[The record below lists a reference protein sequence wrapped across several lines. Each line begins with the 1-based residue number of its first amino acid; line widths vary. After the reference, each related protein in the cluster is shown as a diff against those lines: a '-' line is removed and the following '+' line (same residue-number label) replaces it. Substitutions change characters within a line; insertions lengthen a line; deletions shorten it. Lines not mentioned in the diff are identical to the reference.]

1 MIHTLLFQPALSVAF
16 TLTAFGLI
24 IWPGYAVLHLLGL
37 GRHRWEASALAG
49 PSVTLALWIVV
60 MSGAVWASIPLHR
73 VSGPVWIVSFLL
85 TTLGI
90 GLRIS
95 VRRQLSA
102 EPHDGRRRML
112 CWLIAIVLAIAAIPS
127 TIHYGLGIFAS
138 SVCQDAWNYI
148 AAADYFSH
156 FARGVEGGLNPLDQY
171 GSLFMNSRNASSVLL
186 AHLASGLSVPTAEV
200 ISLYCLLVLFANCCA
215 LIAFASTV
223 FGEFK
228 QIVAFVLFA
237 GFGVPLLIVT
247 YGNFDQMLL
256 LPLLPLVAA
265 LALKAGRGD
274 SPISSGVAIGIL
286 FAASIF
292 AYVEMAVLGLIV
304 AATFIVAP
312 GEKLRSNL
320 LRAIGSLCVVI
331 PVTAILTWPGMSSL
345 AAFFV
350 SQYSIAVQAGV
361 RPGDGALANWLL
373 RREFLNLH
381 WFGALLALVSVLAA
395 ITASGAWFE
404 RKRWAVVVAL
414 LGVTGLIS
422 YFLFFEK
429 YLYAVY
435 KIASVNF
442 WMVSFFTVAGAER
455 VLRLVNQRSSIAFRL
470 ASSVALIS
478 AVLSI
483 VLTSAVIETRLS
495 ANAIHQKGYREAAT
509 LAAVI
514 GGTPTV
520 LSVRDEAANQW
531 AVFHLAAVPLLI
543 SPYRSTMGQPE
554 VLPFMNRAKPIDLAS
569 VEFII
574 TDHDEAIRSTVTGAH
589 LIWDGQTY
597 SLWKLDGGNWT
608 VTAHGGLYNDAVDL
622 RGLAEAQQSTRDLF
636 LRQTLLRKSERDSR

>member
-1 MIHTLLFQPALSVAF
+1 LIHTLLFQPALSVAF

-37 GRHRWEASALAG
+37 GRHRWEASAFAG
-49 PSVTLALWIVV
+49 PAVTLALWIVV
-60 MSGAVWASIPLHR
+60 ISGAVWASVPLQR
-73 VSGPVWIVSFLL
+73 VSGPVWIASFLL
-85 TTLGI
+85 AALGI
-90 GLRIS
+90 ALRIS
-95 VRRQLSA
+95 VRRQLSV
-102 EPHDGRRRML
+102 EPHDGRRRMF
-112 CWLIAIVLAIAAIPS
+112 CWPIAIVLAIAAMPS

-156 FARGVEGGLNPLDQY
+156 FARGVEGGLSPLDQY
-171 GSLFMNSRNASSVLL
+171 GSLFMNVRNASSVLL
-186 AHLASGLSVPTAEV
+186 AHLAGGLSVPAAEV
-200 ISLYCLLVLFANCCA
+200 ISLYCLLVLFATSCA

-223 FGEFK
+223 FGQFK

-247 YGNFDQMLL
+247 YANFDQMLL

-265 LALKAGRGD
+265 LASKAGRGE
-274 SPISSGVAIGIL
+274 SLISSGVAIGIL
-286 FAASIF
+286 FAASIL
-292 AYVEMAVLGLIV
+292 AYIEMALLGLIV
-304 AATFIVAP
+304 ASTFIVAP
-312 GEKLRSNL
+312 GKQLRFIL

-331 PVTAILTWPGMSSL
+331 PVTAILTWPGMDSL
-345 AAFFV
+345 ATFFE
-350 SQYSIAVQAGV
+350 SQYSIAAQAGV

-373 RREFLNLH
+373 RGEFLHLR
-381 WFGALLALVSVLAA
+381 WFGALLAFVSVLAA

-414 LGVTGLIS
+414 FVVTGLIS

-435 KIASVNF
+435 KIGSVNF
-442 WMVSFFTVAGAER
+442 WMISFFTVAGAER
-455 VLRLVNQRSSIAFRL
+455 ALRLVNRRSSISSRL
-470 ASSVALIS
+470 GSSVALIS
-478 AVLSI
+478 ALLLI
-483 VLTSAVIETRLS
+483 GLTSAVIETKLS
-495 ANAIHQKGYREAAT
+495 ANAVHQKGYREAAT

-514 GGTPTV
+514 GKIPTI

-543 SPYRSTMGQPE
+543 NPYRSTMGQPE
-554 VLPFMNRAKPIDLAS
+554 VLPFMNRAKAIDLTS
-569 VEFII
+569 VQFII
-574 TDHDEAIRSTVTGAH
+574 TDHDETIRSTVTGAH

-597 SLWKLDGGNWT
+597 SLWKLDGGNWA
-608 VTAHGGLYNDAVDL
+608 VTAVGGVYNDTVHL
-622 RGLAEAQQSTRDLF
+622 NGLAEVQQSTASGFVFVPDLSS
-636 LRQTLLRKSERDSR
+636 QE